1 MLLKACCVI
10 AVMLCICPVVLAQN
24 GHAEDMS
31 AHNAEEKSNPFAGY
45 PLDSV
50 CSVIA
55 FFLLLLV
62 LGKVVWKPMIA
73 GLNARQS
80 YIEKQMA
87 DAEGIKKDANQL
99 LNDYRA
105 KLDNVEREGRQII
118 ERHTKQAEKQGLEL
132 IEKAKGTIED
142 LKIKAQGDIERQQSQ
157 AQAELWAQA
166 GQIIL
171 ELGTEVF
178 GKSLDENDNKKL
190 IDQAIQQLSKEE
202 KKQSEV
208 NSDNT

>member
-1 MLLKACCVI
+1 MFLKACCVI
-10 AVMLCICPVVLAQN
+10 AVLLCICPVILAQD
-24 GHAEDMS
+24 GLTEDVS
-31 AHNAEEKSNPFAGY
+31 AHDAEEKTNPFAGY
-45 PLDSV
+45 PLDSI

-62 LGKVVWKPMIA
+62 LGKIVWKPMIA

-80 YIEKQMA
+80 YIEKQIA
-87 DAEGIKKDANQL
+87 DAEDTKKDANQL

-105 KLDNVEREGRQII
+105 KLDNVEHEGRRVI
-118 ERHTKQAEKQGLEL
+118 ERHTKQAEKQSLEL
-132 IEKAKGTIED
+132 IEKAKGTIEN

-190 IDQAIQQLSKEE
+190 IDQAVQQLSKEE
-202 KKQSEV
+202 KKESEL
-208 NSDNT
+208 NPDNT

>member
-1 MLLKACCVI
+1 MLLKTCCVI
-10 AVMLCICPVVLAQN
+10 AVLLCICPVVLAQD
-24 GHAEDMS
+24 GSAEDVS
-31 AHNAEEKSNPFAGY
+31 VHDAEGKSNPFAGY

-50 CSVIA
+50 CSAIA
-55 FFLLLLV
+55 FFLLLLF
-62 LGKVVWKPMIA
+62 LGAVVWKPMIT

-87 DAEGIKKDANQL
+87 DAEDTKKDANQVL
-99 LNDYRA
+99 KDYRA

-118 ERHTKQAEKQGLEL
+118 ERHTKQAEKQSLEL

-142 LKIKAQGDIERQQSQ
+142 MKFRAQGDIERQQSQ
-157 AQAELWAQA
+157 AQAELWVQA

-178 GKSLDENDNKKL
+178 GKSLDENDNKEL

-202 KKQSEV
+202 KKQSELK
-208 NSDNT
+208 SDNT